1 MRVLPR
7 KHDFVIILG
16 GAGGR
21 PGKACQPEKGVFCF
35 WPFSQGSDSLCGGI
49 NVLITIVVGAQRRP
63 PVVNDGV
70 RHFFRTTASL
80 VALPSTKE
88 RQVKGAGS
96 IYFYSICS
104 PSAKIKQTKMW
115 IQPLGVVTELI
126 LWVLDYEGKPTDGM
140 GLNECLD
147 IGAPTRKSGLDTAAH
162 RAEGTSN
169 CWLEWLPRNRS
180 QEGPSEMAVAFQVV
194 LVSYCCCNQ

>member
-1 MRVLPR
+1 
-7 KHDFVIILG
+7 
-16 GAGGR
+16 
-21 PGKACQPEKGVFCF
+21 
-35 WPFSQGSDSLCGGI
+35 
-49 NVLITIVVGAQRRP
+49 
-63 PVVNDGV
+63 
-70 RHFFRTTASL
+70 
-80 VALPSTKE
+80 
-88 RQVKGAGS
+88 
-96 IYFYSICS
+96 
-104 PSAKIKQTKMW
+104 MW

-169 CWLEWLPRNRS
+169 CWLEWPPRNRS

-194 LVSYCCCNQ
+194 LVSYCCCNQQSQTWGLKTTHSLPDSSADQNSELSLPGLSQGVDRAAFCSGNSKGASISLPLPAPRAALWSLEWRRPA

>member
-1 MRVLPR
+1 MN
-7 KHDFVIILG
+7 
-16 GAGGR
+16 
-21 PGKACQPEKGVFCF
+21 F
-35 WPFSQGSDSLCGGI
+35 WWRQLTWNP
-49 NVLITIVVGAQRRP
+49 
-63 PVVNDGV
+63 
-70 RHFFRTTASL
+70 TANHLSL
-80 VALPSTKE
+80 VRWGAPLGPGLWSASFLDWKPGEVIVQRKAKQCPSARTHQPIQTE
-88 RQVKGAGS
+88 NENQTQVCPQNGVDDNRKGMS
-96 IYFYSICS
+96 TFLLIYFYSICS

-169 CWLEWLPRNRS
+169 CWLEWPPRNPS